1 MAEKRDFM
9 SELANEVDAKKKG
22 KLDHIQGI
30 EDYKPKE
37 RKVSSSAADDDFDI
51 PSMGTKS
58 AKKSAP
64 VYETKKEPV
73 FTTPVEE
80 EEVEDNNTDFDE
92 EDAYG
97 GLNGMPA
104 SYGEEQ
110 VVRVNTPK
118 KQVPVIAW
126 ILLAIAVAGI
136 SFAIYWFKFAPHIT
150 LPDFRGKNISEVSTW
165 AKQNKI
171 ESSAIAT
178 SEPVY
183 SMEYEKG
190 VVVEQSVAG
199 GKKVKKDTPI
209 TFTVSNGPDPD
220 EKIAFLTDIKSMTS
234 GEIQSWISENK
245 LLKAKVVTQ
254 YSDTVESGNVI
265 SYEVKNGSE
274 EEFTRGTTLNV
285 ICSKGPAPAGQV
297 TVDNFVGK
305 MYADVESW
313 ANTKKIK
320 LNKTEAFSDQVDK
333 DKVISMDKKQ
343 GETLKEGDTLSVVV
357 SKGKGVKIPNLV
369 GYTKEQLEAWRAD
382 ADNNVSIVEKTI
394 YNAAPAGSVIE
405 QSLKAGSVVEAG
417 EVLELTISNYL
428 PILQTNS
435 RKWYGADY
443 LELKAE
449 VDKWNAQGARIQAGQ
464 YGTVKEQCSDEYTTP
479 GAIIDY
485 SCSGGTSDV
494 GNGCERP
501 LKLDARISYT
511 ISTGGCAVTPTPS
524 PTPVPPETL
533 KIKDYTSADELGV
546 YANIKGI
553 KVVSASTTDTTSF
566 YKDGKTIYDYF
577 IKDENGKSLTID
589 DELISGKTYVIYTKA
604 PAETPTPTA
613 SSN

>member
-9 SELANEVDAKKKG
+9 SELANEVEEKKKG

-37 RKVSSSAADDDFDI
+37 RKVSSSTTDDDFDI

-58 AKKSAP
+58 VKKPTP
-64 VYETKKEPV
+64 VYEPKKEPV
-73 FTTPVEE
+73 FTAPVEE
-80 EEVEDNNTDFDE
+80 EEVEDNTDFDE

-165 AKQNKI
+165 AKQNKM

-234 GEIQSWISENK
+234 SEIQSWISENK

-369 GYTKEQLEAWRAD
+369 GYTKEQLEAWSAD
-382 ADNNVSIVEKTI
+382 SDNSVLVVKKEI

-405 QSLKAGSVVEAG
+405 QSLKAGSVVESG
-417 EVLELTISNYL
+417 EVLELTISLYL

-435 RKWYGADY
+435 REWLGKDY
-443 LELKAE
+443 LELKAK
-449 VDKWNAQGARIQAGQ
+449 VDEWNSKGARIQAGQ
-464 YGTVKEQCSDEYTTP
+464 YGTVKEECRDNTTP
-479 GAIIDY
+479 GEIIDY
-485 SCSGGTSDV
+485 SCSGGTSNV

-501 LKLDARISYT
+501 LNLDARISYT
-511 ISTGGCAVTPTPS
+511 ISTGGCTVKPAT
-524 PTPVPPETL
+524 PETL
-533 KIKDYTSADELGV
+533 DISGFTSAEELKV
-546 YANIKGI
+546 YAGMKGI
-553 KVVSASTTDTTSF
+553 TLNQISVSATDSN
-566 YKDGKTIYDYF
+566 IYSGRDYY
-577 IKDENGKSLTID
+577 IKNG
-589 DELISGKTYVIYTKA
+589 SGEILKEDAVLQAGSTYVIYVKEE
-604 PAETPTPTA
+604 PVVPLHLLQHQELNKKE
-613 SSN
+613 SI

>member
-9 SELANEVDAKKKG
+9 SELANEVEEKKKG

-37 RKVSSSAADDDFDI
+37 RKVSSSTTDDDFDI

-58 AKKSAP
+58 VKKPAP
-64 VYETKKEPV
+64 VYEPKKEPA
-73 FTTPVEE
+73 FTNPVEE
-80 EEVEDNNTDFDE
+80 EEVEDNTDFDE

-136 SFAIYWFKFAPHIT
+136 SFAVYWFKFAPHIT

-165 AKQNKI
+165 AKQNKM

-369 GYTKEQLEAWRAD
+369 GYTKEQLEAWTAD
-382 ADNNVSIVEKTI
+382 GDNAVSLVKKTV
-394 YNAAPAGSVIE
+394 YNAAPEGSVIE

-417 EVLELTISNYL
+417 EVLELTVSNYL

-435 RKWYGADY
+435 RQWLGVDY
-443 LELKAE
+443 LQLKAE

-511 ISTGGCAVTPTPS
+511 ISTGGCTVKPATPETLDISGFKTAEELKVYAGMKGITLNQISVSATDSNIYSDRDYYIKNGNGEKLKEDAVLQAGSTYVIYVKEEPVVTPTP
-524 PTPVPPETL
+524 TPG
-533 KIKDYTSADELGV
+533 A
-546 YANIKGI
+546 
-553 KVVSASTTDTTSF
+553 
-566 YKDGKTIYDYF
+566 
-577 IKDENGKSLTID
+577 
-589 DELISGKTYVIYTKA
+589 
-604 PAETPTPTA
+604 
-613 SSN
+613 

>member
-126 ILLAIAVAGI
+126 ILLAVAVVGI

-369 GYTKEQLEAWRAD
+369 GYTKEQLEAWSAD
-382 ADNNVSIVEKTI
+382 SDNSVLVVKKEI

-405 QSLKAGSVVEAG
+405 QSLKAGSVVESG
-417 EVLELTISNYL
+417 EVLELTISLYL

-435 RKWYGADY
+435 REWLGKDY
-443 LELKAE
+443 LQLKAI
-449 VDKWNAQGARIQAGQ
+449 VDEWNSKGARIQAGQ
-464 YGTVKEQCSDEYTTP
+464 YGTVKEECRDNTMP
-479 GAIIDY
+479 GEIIDY

-501 LKLDARISYT
+501 LNLDARISYT
-511 ISTGGCAVTPTPS
+511 ISTGGCTVTPTPT

-553 KVVSASTTDTTSF
+553 KVVSASTTDTTAF
-566 YKDGKTIYDYF
+566 YKNGSTIYDYF
-577 IKDENGKSLTID
+577 IKDENGKLLTID
-589 DELISGKTYVIYTKA
+589 DELISGKTYVIYTEA
-604 PAETPTPTA
+604 PKPTPGA
-613 SSN
+613 

>member
-9 SELANEVDAKKKG
+9 SELANEVEEKKKG

-37 RKVSSSAADDDFDI
+37 RKVSSSTTDDDFDI

-58 AKKSAP
+58 VKKPAP
-64 VYETKKEPV
+64 VYEPKKEPA
-73 FTTPVEE
+73 FTNPVEE
-80 EEVEDNNTDFDE
+80 EEVEDNTDFDE

-136 SFAIYWFKFAPHIT
+136 SFAVYWFKFAPHIT

-165 AKQNKI
+165 AKQNKM

-435 RKWYGADY
+435 RQWLGVDY
-443 LELKAE
+443 LQLKAE

-511 ISTGGCAVTPTPS
+511 ISTGGCTVKPATPETLDISGFKTAEELKVYAGMKGITLNQISVSATDSNIYSDRDYYIKNGNGEKLKEDAVLQAGSTYVIYVKEEPVVTPTP
-524 PTPVPPETL
+524 
-533 KIKDYTSADELGV
+533 
-546 YANIKGI
+546 
-553 KVVSASTTDTTSF
+553 
-566 YKDGKTIYDYF
+566 
-577 IKDENGKSLTID
+577 
-589 DELISGKTYVIYTKA
+589 
-604 PAETPTPTA
+604 TPTPTPGA
-613 SSN
+613 

>member
-9 SELANEVDAKKKG
+9 SELANEVEEKKKG

-37 RKVSSSAADDDFDI
+37 RKVSSSTTDDDFDI

-58 AKKSAP
+58 AKKPTP
-64 VYETKKEPV
+64 VYEPKKEPV
-73 FTTPVEE
+73 FTAPVEE
-80 EEVEDNNTDFDE
+80 EEVEDNTDFDE

-118 KQVPVIAW
+118 KQIPVIAW

-165 AKQNKI
+165 AKQNKM

-234 GEIQSWISENK
+234 SEIQSWISENK

-305 MYADVESW
+305 MYVDVESW

-369 GYTKEQLEAWRAD
+369 GYTKEQLEAWTAD
-382 ADNNVSIVEKTI
+382 GDNAVSLVKKTV
-394 YNAAPAGSVIE
+394 YNAAPEGSVIE

-435 RKWYGADY
+435 RQWLGVDY
-443 LELKAE
+443 LQLKAE

-511 ISTGGCAVTPTPS
+511 ISTGGCTVKPATPETLDISGFKTAEELKVYAGMKGITLNQISVSATDSNIYSDRDYYIKNGNGEKLKEDAVLQAGSTYVIYVKEEPVVTPTP
-524 PTPVPPETL
+524 TPG
-533 KIKDYTSADELGV
+533 A
-546 YANIKGI
+546 
-553 KVVSASTTDTTSF
+553 
-566 YKDGKTIYDYF
+566 
-577 IKDENGKSLTID
+577 
-589 DELISGKTYVIYTKA
+589 
-604 PAETPTPTA
+604 
-613 SSN
+613 

>member
-9 SELANEVDAKKKG
+9 SELANEVEEKKKG

-37 RKVSSSAADDDFDI
+37 RKVSSSTTDDDFDI

-58 AKKSAP
+58 VKKPTP
-64 VYETKKEPV
+64 VYEPKKEPA
-73 FTTPVEE
+73 FTNPVEE
-80 EEVEDNNTDFDE
+80 EEVEDNTDFDE

-165 AKQNKI
+165 AKQNKM

-199 GKKVKKDTPI
+199 GKKIKKDTPI

-285 ICSKGPAPAGQV
+285 ICSKGPAPTGQV

-313 ANTKKIK
+313 ANTKKVK

-369 GYTKEQLEAWRAD
+369 GYTKEQLEAWTAD
-382 ADNNVSIVEKTI
+382 GDNAVSLVKKTV
-394 YNAAPAGSVIE
+394 YNAAPEGSVIE

-435 RKWYGADY
+435 RQWLGVDY
-443 LELKAE
+443 LQLKAE

-485 SCSGGTSDV
+485 SCSGGTSNV

-501 LKLDARISYT
+501 LNLDARISYT
-511 ISTGGCAVTPTPS
+511 ISTGGCTVKPATPETLDISGFTSAEELKVYAGMKGITLNQISVSATDSNIYSGRDYYIKNGNGEKLEEDAVLQAGSTYVIYVKEEPVVTPTP
-524 PTPVPPETL
+524 T
-533 KIKDYTSADELGV
+533 
-546 YANIKGI
+546 
-553 KVVSASTTDTTSF
+553 STT
-566 YKDGKTIYDYF
+566 
-577 IKDENGKSLTID
+577 
-589 DELISGKTYVIYTKA
+589 
-604 PAETPTPTA
+604 

>member
-9 SELANEVDAKKKG
+9 SELANEVEEKKKG

-37 RKVSSSAADDDFDI
+37 RKVSSSTTDDDFDI

-58 AKKSAP
+58 VKKPAP
-64 VYETKKEPV
+64 VYEPKKEPA
-73 FTTPVEE
+73 FTNPVEE
-80 EEVEDNNTDFDE
+80 EEVEDNTDFDE

-165 AKQNKI
+165 AKQNKM

-369 GYTKEQLEAWRAD
+369 GYTKEQLEAWTAD
-382 ADNNVSIVEKTI
+382 GDNAVSLVKKTV
-394 YNAAPAGSVIE
+394 YNAAPEGSVIE

-435 RKWYGADY
+435 RQWLGVDY
-443 LELKAE
+443 LQLKAE

-511 ISTGGCAVTPTPS
+511 ISTGGCTVKPATPETLDISGFKTAEELKVYAGMKGITLNQISVSATDSNIYSDRDYYIKNGNGEKLKEDAVLQAGSTYVIYVKEEPVVTPTP
-524 PTPVPPETL
+524 
-533 KIKDYTSADELGV
+533 
-546 YANIKGI
+546 
-553 KVVSASTTDTTSF
+553 
-566 YKDGKTIYDYF
+566 
-577 IKDENGKSLTID
+577 
-589 DELISGKTYVIYTKA
+589 
-604 PAETPTPTA
+604 TPTPGA
-613 SSN
+613 

>member
-9 SELANEVDAKKKG
+9 SELANEVEEKKKG

-37 RKVSSSAADDDFDI
+37 RKVSSSTTDDDFDI

-58 AKKSAP
+58 AKKPAP
-64 VYETKKEPV
+64 VYETKKEPA
-73 FTTPVEE
+73 FTNPVEE
-80 EEVEDNNTDFDE
+80 EEVEDNTDFDE

-136 SFAIYWFKFAPHIT
+136 SFAVYWFKFAPHIT

-165 AKQNKI
+165 AKQNKM

-369 GYTKEQLEAWRAD
+369 GYTKEQLEAWTAD
-382 ADNNVSIVEKTI
+382 GDNAVSLVKKTV
-394 YNAAPAGSVIE
+394 YNAAPEGSVIE

-435 RKWYGADY
+435 RQWLGVDY
-443 LELKAE
+443 LQLKAE

-501 LKLDARISYT
+501 LNLDARISYT
-511 ISTGGCAVTPTPS
+511 ISTGGCTVKPAA
-524 PTPVPPETL
+524 PETL
-533 KIKDYTSADELGV
+533 KIKDYKSASELRV
-546 YANIKGI
+546 YAGI
-553 KVVSASTTDTTSF
+553 KNITLVPSTATNGF
-566 YKDGKTIYDYF
+566 YDGGYDYF
-577 IKDENGKSLTID
+577 IKDANGNDVKV
-589 DELISGKTYVIYTKA
+589 DEELVSGNTYVIYTAA
-604 PAETPTPTA
+604 PTEATATSETSTTG
-613 SSN
+613 N

>member
-9 SELANEVDAKKKG
+9 SELANEVEEKKKG

-37 RKVSSSAADDDFDI
+37 RKVSSSTTDDDFDI

-58 AKKSAP
+58 AKKPTP
-64 VYETKKEPV
+64 VYEPKKEPV
-73 FTTPVEE
+73 FTAPVEE
-80 EEVEDNNTDFDE
+80 EEVEDNTDFDE

-118 KQVPVIAW
+118 KQIPVIAW

-165 AKQNKI
+165 AKQNKM

-254 YSDTVESGNVI
+254 YSDIVESGNVI

-369 GYTKEQLEAWRAD
+369 GYTKEQLEAWSAD
-382 ADNNVSIVEKTI
+382 SDNSVLVVKKEI

-405 QSLKAGSVVEAG
+405 QSLKAGSVVESG
-417 EVLELTISNYL
+417 EVLELTISLYL

-435 RKWYGADY
+435 RAWYGKDY
-443 LELKAE
+443 LELKAT
-449 VDKWNAQGARIQAGQ
+449 VDEWNSKGARIQAGQ
-464 YGTVKEQCSDEYTTP
+464 YGTVKEQCSDQYTTP
-479 GAIIDY
+479 GSIIEY

-501 LKLDARISYT
+501 LNLDARISYT
-511 ISTGGCAVTPTPS
+511 ISTGGCTV
-524 PTPVPPETL
+524 TPVPTPEGTPVPSVEPSTLDIAEFKVAEELKVYAEMKGITL
-533 KIKDYTSADELGV
+533 KTVEVENLDSTMCYPDTNYYLQDTEGKKLE
-546 YANIKGI
+546 ANAKLEEG
-553 KVVSASTTDTTSF
+553 
-566 YKDGKTIYDYF
+566 
-577 IKDENGKSLTID
+577 N
-589 DELISGKTYVIYTKA
+589 TYVIFTKKK
-604 PAETPTPTA
+604 
-613 SSN
+613 N

>member
-9 SELANEVDAKKKG
+9 SELANEVEEKKKG

-37 RKVSSSAADDDFDI
+37 RKVSSSTTDDDFDI

-58 AKKSAP
+58 AKKPTP
-64 VYETKKEPV
+64 VYEPKKEPV
-73 FTTPVEE
+73 FTAPVEE
-80 EEVEDNNTDFDE
+80 EEVEDNTDFDE

-118 KQVPVIAW
+118 KQIPVIAW
-126 ILLAIAVAGI
+126 ILLAIAVVGI

-165 AKQNKI
+165 AKQNKM

-234 GEIQSWISENK
+234 SEIQSWISENK

-369 GYTKEQLEAWRAD
+369 GYTKEQLEAWSAD
-382 ADNNVSIVEKTI
+382 SDNSVLVVKKEI

-405 QSLKAGSVVEAG
+405 QSLKAGSVVESG
-417 EVLELTISNYL
+417 EVLELTISLYL

-435 RKWYGADY
+435 RAWYGKDY
-443 LELKAE
+443 LELKAT
-449 VDKWNAQGARIQAGQ
+449 VDEWNSKGARIQAGQ
-464 YGTVKEQCSDEYTTP
+464 YGTVKEQCSDQYTTP
-479 GAIIDY
+479 GSIIEY

-501 LKLDARISYT
+501 LNLDARISYT
-511 ISTGGCAVTPTPS
+511 ISTGGCTV
-524 PTPVPPETL
+524 TPVPTPEGTPVPSVEPSTLDIAEFKVAEELKVYAEMKGITL
-533 KIKDYTSADELGV
+533 KTVEVENLDSTMCYPDTNYYLQDTEGKKLE
-546 YANIKGI
+546 ANAKLEEG
-553 KVVSASTTDTTSF
+553 
-566 YKDGKTIYDYF
+566 
-577 IKDENGKSLTID
+577 N
-589 DELISGKTYVIYTKA
+589 TYVIFTKKK
-604 PAETPTPTA
+604 
-613 SSN
+613 N

>member
-9 SELANEVDAKKKG
+9 SELANEVEEKKKG

-37 RKVSSSAADDDFDI
+37 RKVSSSTTDDDFDI

-58 AKKSAP
+58 AKKPTP
-64 VYETKKEPV
+64 VYEPKKEPA
-73 FTTPVEE
+73 FTTPVKEE
-80 EEVEDNNTDFDE
+80 KVEDNTDFDE

-126 ILLAIAVAGI
+126 ILLAVAVAGI

-165 AKQNKI
+165 AKQNKM

-274 EEFTRGTTLNV
+274 EEFTRGTTLNI

-313 ANTKKIK
+313 ANTKKVK

-369 GYTKEQLEAWRAD
+369 GYTKEQLEAWTAD
-382 ADNNVSIVEKTI
+382 GDNAVSLVKKTV
-394 YNAAPAGSVIE
+394 YNAAPEGSVIE

-435 RKWYGADY
+435 RQWLGVDY
-443 LELKAE
+443 LQLKAE

-511 ISTGGCAVTPTPS
+511 ISTGGCTVKPAT
-524 PTPVPPETL
+524 PETL
-533 KIKDYTSADELGV
+533 DISGFKTAEELKV
-546 YANIKGI
+546 YAGMKGI
-553 KVVSASTTDTTSF
+553 TLNQISVSATDSN
-566 YKDGKTIYDYF
+566 IYSGRDYY
-577 IKDENGKSLTID
+577 IKNGNGEKLKENAVLQAGS
-589 DELISGKTYVIYTKA
+589 TYVIYVKEA
-604 PAETPTPTA
+604 PVVTPSPSPV
-613 SSN
+613 SSTNP

>member
-9 SELANEVDAKKKG
+9 SELANEVEEKKKG

-58 AKKSAP
+58 AKKPTP
-64 VYETKKEPV
+64 VYEPKKEPA
-73 FTTPVEE
+73 FTTPVKE
-80 EEVEDNNTDFDE
+80 EEVEDNTDFDE

-165 AKQNKI
+165 AKQNKM
-171 ESSAIAT
+171 ENSAIAT

-254 YSDTVESGNVI
+254 YSGTVESGNVI

-369 GYTKEQLEAWRAD
+369 GYTKEQLEAWTAD
-382 ADNNVSIVEKTI
+382 GDNAVSLVKKTV
-394 YNAAPAGSVIE
+394 YNTAPEGSVIE

-435 RKWYGADY
+435 RQWLGVDY
-443 LELKAE
+443 LQLKAE

-501 LKLDARISYT
+501 LNLDARISYT
-511 ISTGGCAVTPTPS
+511 ISTGGCTVTPTPS

-553 KVVSASTTDTTSF
+553 KVVSASTTDTTAF
-566 YKDGKTIYDYF
+566 YKDGYIIYDYF
-577 IKDENGKSLTID
+577 IKDENGKLLTID
-589 DELISGKTYVIYTKA
+589 DELISGKTYVIYTEA
-604 PAETPTPTA
+604 PKPTPGA
-613 SSN
+613 

>member
-9 SELANEVDAKKKG
+9 SELANEVEEKKKG

-37 RKVSSSAADDDFDI
+37 RKVSSSTTDDDFDI

-58 AKKSAP
+58 AKNPAP
-64 VYETKKEPV
+64 VYEPKKEPV

-118 KQVPVIAW
+118 KQVSVIAW

-136 SFAIYWFKFAPHIT
+136 SFAVYWFKFAPHIT

-165 AKQNKI
+165 AKQNKM

-234 GEIQSWISENK
+234 SEIQSWISENK

-369 GYTKEQLEAWRAD
+369 GYTKEQLEAWSAD
-382 ADNNVSIVEKTI
+382 SDNSVLVVKKEI

-405 QSLKAGSVVEAG
+405 QSLKAGSVVESG
-417 EVLELTISNYL
+417 EVLELTISLYL

-435 RKWYGADY
+435 REWLGKDY
-443 LELKAE
+443 LELKAK
-449 VDKWNAQGARIQAGQ
+449 VDEWNSKGARIQAGQ
-464 YGTVKEQCSDEYTTP
+464 YGTVKEECRDNTTP
-479 GAIIDY
+479 GEIIDY

-501 LKLDARISYT
+501 LNLDARISYT
-511 ISTGGCAVTPTPS
+511 ISTGGCTVTPTPT

-546 YANIKGI
+546 YAGIKGI
-553 KVVSASTTDTTSF
+553 KLVSATAENTSAF
-566 YKDGKTIYDYF
+566 YSDGSKTYNYF

-589 DELISGKTYVIYTKA
+589 DELVSGKTYVIYTEA
-604 PAETPTPTA
+604 PKPTPGA
-613 SSN
+613 

>member
-9 SELANEVDAKKKG
+9 SELANEVEEKKKG

-37 RKVSSSAADDDFDI
+37 RKVSSSTTDDDFDI

-58 AKKSAP
+58 VKKPTP
-64 VYETKKEPV
+64 VYEPKKEPV
-73 FTTPVEE
+73 FTAPVEE
-80 EEVEDNNTDFDE
+80 EEVEDNTDFDE

-118 KQVPVIAW
+118 KQIPVIAW

-165 AKQNKI
+165 AKQNKM

-254 YSDTVESGNVI
+254 YSDIVESGNVI

-369 GYTKEQLEAWRAD
+369 GYTKEQLEAWSAD
-382 ADNNVSIVEKTI
+382 SDNSVLVVKKEI

-405 QSLKAGSVVEAG
+405 QSLKAGSVVESG
-417 EVLELTISNYL
+417 EVLELTISLYL

-435 RKWYGADY
+435 RAWYGKDY
-443 LELKAE
+443 LELKAT
-449 VDKWNAQGARIQAGQ
+449 VDEWNSKGARIQAGQ
-464 YGTVKEQCSDEYTTP
+464 YGTVKEQCSDQYTTP
-479 GAIIDY
+479 GSIIEY

-501 LKLDARISYT
+501 LNLDARISYT
-511 ISTGGCAVTPTPS
+511 ISTGGCTV
-524 PTPVPPETL
+524 TPVPTPEGTPVPSVEPSTLDIAEFKVAEELKVYAEMKGITL
-533 KIKDYTSADELGV
+533 KTVEVENLDSTMCYPDTNYYLQDTEGKKLE
-546 YANIKGI
+546 ANAKLEEG
-553 KVVSASTTDTTSF
+553 
-566 YKDGKTIYDYF
+566 
-577 IKDENGKSLTID
+577 N
-589 DELISGKTYVIYTKA
+589 TYVIFTKKK
-604 PAETPTPTA
+604 
-613 SSN
+613 N

>member
-9 SELANEVDAKKKG
+9 SELANEVEEKKKG

-37 RKVSSSAADDDFDI
+37 RKVSSSTTDDDFDI

-58 AKKSAP
+58 AKKPTP

-73 FTTPVEE
+73 FTAPVEE
-80 EEVEDNNTDFDE
+80 EEVEDNTDFDE

-118 KQVPVIAW
+118 KQIPVIAW

-165 AKQNKI
+165 AKQNKM

-234 GEIQSWISENK
+234 SEIQSWISENK

-313 ANTKKIK
+313 ANTKKVK

-369 GYTKEQLEAWRAD
+369 GYTKEQLEAWTAD
-382 ADNNVSIVEKTI
+382 GDNAVSLVKKTV
-394 YNAAPAGSVIE
+394 YNAAPEGSVIE

-417 EVLELTISNYL
+417 EVLELTVSNYL

-435 RKWYGADY
+435 RQWLGVDY
-443 LELKAE
+443 LQLKAE

-511 ISTGGCAVTPTPS
+511 ISTGGCTVKPATPETLDISGFKTAEELKVYAGMKGITLNQISVSATDSNIYSDRDYYIKNGNGEKLKEDAVLQAGSTYVIYVKEEPVVTPTP
-524 PTPVPPETL
+524 
-533 KIKDYTSADELGV
+533 
-546 YANIKGI
+546 
-553 KVVSASTTDTTSF
+553 
-566 YKDGKTIYDYF
+566 
-577 IKDENGKSLTID
+577 
-589 DELISGKTYVIYTKA
+589 
-604 PAETPTPTA
+604 TPTPGA
-613 SSN
+613 

>member
-9 SELANEVDAKKKG
+9 SELANEVEEKKKG

-37 RKVSSSAADDDFDI
+37 RKVSSSTTDDDFDI

-58 AKKSAP
+58 VKKPAP
-64 VYETKKEPV
+64 VYEPKKEPA
-73 FTTPVEE
+73 FTNPVEE
-80 EEVEDNNTDFDE
+80 EEVEDNTDFDE

-126 ILLAIAVAGI
+126 VLLAIAVAGI

-165 AKQNKI
+165 AKQNKM

-369 GYTKEQLEAWRAD
+369 GYTKEQLEAWSAD
-382 ADNNVSIVEKTI
+382 SDNSVLVVKKEI

-405 QSLKAGSVVEAG
+405 QSLKAGSVVESG
-417 EVLELTISNYL
+417 EVLELTISLYL

-435 RKWYGADY
+435 REWLGKDY
-443 LELKAE
+443 LELKAK
-449 VDKWNAQGARIQAGQ
+449 VDEWNSKGARIQAGQ
-464 YGTVKEQCSDEYTTP
+464 YGTVKEECRDNTTP
-479 GAIIDY
+479 GEIIDY

-501 LKLDARISYT
+501 LNLDARISYT
-511 ISTGGCAVTPTPS
+511 ISTGGCTVTPTPT

-533 KIKDYTSADELGV
+533 KIKDYKSADELGV

-553 KVVSASTTDTTSF
+553 KVVSASTTDTTAF
-566 YKDGKTIYDYF
+566 YKDGSTIYDYF

-589 DELISGKTYVIYTKA
+589 DELISGKTYVIYTEA
-604 PAETPTPTA
+604 PKPTPGA
-613 SSN
+613 

>member
-9 SELANEVDAKKKG
+9 NELANEVEAKKKG

-126 ILLAIAVAGI
+126 ILLAVAVVGI

-199 GKKVKKDTPI
+199 G
-209 TFTVSNGPDPD
+209 N
-220 EKIAFLTDIKSMTS
+220 
-234 GEIQSWISENK
+234 
-245 LLKAKVVTQ
+245 
-254 YSDTVESGNVI
+254 
-265 SYEVKNGSE
+265 
-274 EEFTRGTTLNV
+274 
-285 ICSKGPAPAGQV
+285 
-297 TVDNFVGK
+297 
-305 MYADVESW
+305 
-313 ANTKKIK
+313 
-320 LNKTEAFSDQVDK
+320 
-333 DKVISMDKKQ
+333 
-343 GETLKEGDTLSVVV
+343 
-357 SKGKGVKIPNLV
+357 
-369 GYTKEQLEAWRAD
+369 
-382 ADNNVSIVEKTI
+382 
-394 YNAAPAGSVIE
+394 
-405 QSLKAGSVVEAG
+405 
-417 EVLELTISNYL
+417 
-428 PILQTNS
+428 
-435 RKWYGADY
+435 
-443 LELKAE
+443 
-449 VDKWNAQGARIQAGQ
+449 
-464 YGTVKEQCSDEYTTP
+464 
-479 GAIIDY
+479 
-485 SCSGGTSDV
+485 
-494 GNGCERP
+494 
-501 LKLDARISYT
+501 
-511 ISTGGCAVTPTPS
+511 
-524 PTPVPPETL
+524 
-533 KIKDYTSADELGV
+533 
-546 YANIKGI
+546 
-553 KVVSASTTDTTSF
+553 
-566 YKDGKTIYDYF
+566 
-577 IKDENGKSLTID
+577 
-589 DELISGKTYVIYTKA
+589 
-604 PAETPTPTA
+604 
-613 SSN
+613 

>member
-9 SELANEVDAKKKG
+9 SELANEVEEKKKG

-37 RKVSSSAADDDFDI
+37 RKVSSSTTDDDFDI

-58 AKKSAP
+58 AKKPTP
-64 VYETKKEPV
+64 VYEPKKEPV
-73 FTTPVEE
+73 FTAPVEE
-80 EEVEDNNTDFDE
+80 EEVEDNTDFDE

-118 KQVPVIAW
+118 KQIPVIAW

-165 AKQNKI
+165 AKQNKM

-234 GEIQSWISENK
+234 SEIQSWISENK

-369 GYTKEQLEAWRAD
+369 GYTKEQLEAWTAD
-382 ADNNVSIVEKTI
+382 GDNAVSLVKKTV
-394 YNAAPAGSVIE
+394 YNAAPEGSVIE

-435 RKWYGADY
+435 RQWLGVDY
-443 LELKAE
+443 LQLKAE

-511 ISTGGCAVTPTPS
+511 ISTGGCTVKPATPETLDISGFKTAEELKVYAGMKGITLNQISVSATDSNIYSDRDYYIKNGNGEKLKEDAVLQAGSTYVIYVKEEPVVTPTP
-524 PTPVPPETL
+524 TPG
-533 KIKDYTSADELGV
+533 A
-546 YANIKGI
+546 
-553 KVVSASTTDTTSF
+553 
-566 YKDGKTIYDYF
+566 
-577 IKDENGKSLTID
+577 
-589 DELISGKTYVIYTKA
+589 
-604 PAETPTPTA
+604 
-613 SSN
+613 

>member
-9 SELANEVDAKKKG
+9 SELANEVEEKKKG

-37 RKVSSSAADDDFDI
+37 RKVSSSTTDDDFDI

-58 AKKSAP
+58 VKKPAP
-64 VYETKKEPV
+64 VYEPKKEPA
-73 FTTPVEE
+73 FTNPVEE
-80 EEVEDNNTDFDE
+80 EEVEDNTDFDE

-136 SFAIYWFKFAPHIT
+136 SFAVYWFKFAPHIT

-165 AKQNKI
+165 AKQNKM

-183 SMEYEKG
+183 SREYEKG

-369 GYTKEQLEAWRAD
+369 GYTKEQLEAWSAD
-382 ADNNVSIVEKTI
+382 SDNSVLVVKKEI

-435 RKWYGADY
+435 RQWLGVDY
-443 LELKAE
+443 LQLKAE

-511 ISTGGCAVTPTPS
+511 ISTGGCTVKPATPETLDISGFKTAEELKVYAGMKGITLNQISVSATDSNIYSDRDYYIKNGNGEKLKEDAVLQAGSTYVIYVKEEPVVTPTP
-524 PTPVPPETL
+524 
-533 KIKDYTSADELGV
+533 
-546 YANIKGI
+546 
-553 KVVSASTTDTTSF
+553 
-566 YKDGKTIYDYF
+566 
-577 IKDENGKSLTID
+577 
-589 DELISGKTYVIYTKA
+589 
-604 PAETPTPTA
+604 TPTPTPGA
-613 SSN
+613 

>member
-9 SELANEVDAKKKG
+9 SELANEVEEKKKG

-37 RKVSSSAADDDFDI
+37 RKVSSSTTDDDFDI

-58 AKKSAP
+58 AKKPAS
-64 VYETKKEPV
+64 VYDPKKEPV

-118 KQVPVIAW
+118 KQIPVIAW

-165 AKQNKI
+165 AKQNKM

-369 GYTKEQLEAWRAD
+369 GYTKEQLEAWSAD
-382 ADNNVSIVEKTI
+382 SDNSVLVVKKEI

-405 QSLKAGSVVEAG
+405 QSLKAGSVVESG
-417 EVLELTISNYL
+417 EVLELTISLYL

-435 RKWYGADY
+435 REWLGKDY
-443 LELKAE
+443 LELKAK
-449 VDKWNAQGARIQAGQ
+449 VDEWNSKGARIQAGQ
-464 YGTVKEQCSDEYTTP
+464 YGTVKEECRDNTTP
-479 GAIIDY
+479 GEIIDY

-501 LKLDARISYT
+501 LNLDARISYT
-511 ISTGGCAVTPTPS
+511 ISTGGCTVTPTPT

-553 KVVSASTTDTTSF
+553 KVVSASTTDTTAF
-566 YKDGKTIYDYF
+566 YKDGSTIYDYF

-589 DELISGKTYVIYTKA
+589 DELISGKTYVIYTEA
-604 PAETPTPTA
+604 PKPTPGA
-613 SSN
+613 

>member
-9 SELANEVDAKKKG
+9 SELANEVEEKKKG

-37 RKVSSSAADDDFDI
+37 RKVSSSAADGDFDI

-126 ILLAIAVAGI
+126 ILLAVAVVGI

-190 VVVEQSVAG
+190 VVVEQSVSG

-369 GYTKEQLEAWRAD
+369 GYTKEQLEAWSAD
-382 ADNNVSIVEKTI
+382 SDNSVLVVKKEI

-405 QSLKAGSVVEAG
+405 QSLKAGSVVESG
-417 EVLELTISNYL
+417 EVLELTISLYL

-435 RKWYGADY
+435 REWLGKDY
-443 LELKAE
+443 LQLKAI
-449 VDKWNAQGARIQAGQ
+449 VDEWNSKGARIQAGQ
-464 YGTVKEQCSDEYTTP
+464 YGTVKEECRDNTMP
-479 GAIIDY
+479 GEIIDY

-501 LKLDARISYT
+501 LNLDARISYT
-511 ISTGGCAVTPTPS
+511 ISTGGCTVTPTPT

-553 KVVSASTTDTTSF
+553 KVVSASTTDTTAF
-566 YKDGKTIYDYF
+566 YKNGSTIYDYF

-589 DELISGKTYVIYTKA
+589 DELISGKTYVIYTEA
-604 PAETPTPTA
+604 PKPTPGA
-613 SSN
+613 

>member
-9 SELANEVDAKKKG
+9 SELANEVEAKKKG

-126 ILLAIAVAGI
+126 ILLAVAVVGI

-369 GYTKEQLEAWRAD
+369 GYTKEQLEAWSAD
-382 ADNNVSIVEKTI
+382 SDNSVLVVKKEI

-405 QSLKAGSVVEAG
+405 QSLKAGSVVESG
-417 EVLELTISNYL
+417 EVLELTISLYL

-435 RKWYGADY
+435 REWLGKDY
-443 LELKAE
+443 LQLKAI
-449 VDKWNAQGARIQAGQ
+449 VDEWNSKGARIQAGQ
-464 YGTVKEQCSDEYTTP
+464 YGTVKEECRDNTMP
-479 GAIIDY
+479 GEIIDY

-501 LKLDARISYT
+501 LNLDARISYT
-511 ISTGGCAVTPTPS
+511 ISTGGCTVTPTPT

-553 KVVSASTTDTTSF
+553 KVVSASTTDTTAF
-566 YKDGKTIYDYF
+566 YKNGSTIYDYF

-589 DELISGKTYVIYTKA
+589 DELISGKTYVIYTEA
-604 PAETPTPTA
+604 PKPTPGA
-613 SSN
+613 

>member
-1 MAEKRDFM
+1 
-9 SELANEVDAKKKG
+9 
-22 KLDHIQGI
+22 
-30 EDYKPKE
+30 
-37 RKVSSSAADDDFDI
+37 
-51 PSMGTKS
+51 
-58 AKKSAP
+58 
-64 VYETKKEPV
+64 
-73 FTTPVEE
+73 
-80 EEVEDNNTDFDE
+80 
-92 EDAYG
+92 
-97 GLNGMPA
+97 MPA

-234 GEIQSWISENK
+234 SEIQSWISENK

-313 ANTKKIK
+313 ANTKKVK

-369 GYTKEQLEAWRAD
+369 GYTKEQLEAWTAD
-382 ADNNVSIVEKTI
+382 GDNAVSLVKKTV
-394 YNAAPAGSVIE
+394 YNAAPEGSVIE
-405 QSLKAGSVVEAG
+405 QSLKAGSVVESG

-428 PILQTNS
+428 PILQKNS
-435 RKWYGADY
+435 REWLGKDY
-443 LELKAE
+443 LELKAK
-449 VDKWNAQGARIQAGQ
+449 VDEWNAQGARIQAGQ

-511 ISTGGCAVTPTPS
+511 ISTGGCTVKPAT
-524 PTPVPPETL
+524 PETL
-533 KIKDYTSADELGV
+533 DISKFTSAEELKV
-546 YANIKGI
+546 YAGIKGI
-553 KVVSASTTDTTSF
+553 TLNQVTVASTDTDVYS
-566 YKDGKTIYDYF
+566 GRDYY
-577 IKDENGKSLTID
+577 IKNGNGEKLKEDAVLQAGS
-589 DELISGKTYVIYTKA
+589 TYVIYVKEA
-604 PAETPTPTA
+604 PVVTPSPSPV
-613 SSN
+613 SSTNP

>member
-9 SELANEVDAKKKG
+9 SELANEVEEKKKG

-37 RKVSSSAADDDFDI
+37 RKVSSSTTDDDFDI

-58 AKKSAP
+58 AKKPTP
-64 VYETKKEPV
+64 VYEPKKEPV
-73 FTTPVEE
+73 FTAPVEE
-80 EEVEDNNTDFDE
+80 EEVEDNTDFDE

-165 AKQNKI
+165 AKQNKM

-369 GYTKEQLEAWRAD
+369 GYTKEQLEAWTAD
-382 ADNNVSIVEKTI
+382 GDNAVSLVKKTV
-394 YNAAPAGSVIE
+394 YNAAPEGSVIE

-435 RKWYGADY
+435 RQWLGVDY
-443 LELKAE
+443 LQLKAE

-511 ISTGGCAVTPTPS
+511 ISTGGCTVKPATPETLDISGFKTAEELKVYAGMKGITLNQISVSATDSNIYSDRDYYIKNGNGEKLKEDAVLQAGSTYVIYVKEEPVVTPTP
-524 PTPVPPETL
+524 TPG
-533 KIKDYTSADELGV
+533 A
-546 YANIKGI
+546 
-553 KVVSASTTDTTSF
+553 
-566 YKDGKTIYDYF
+566 
-577 IKDENGKSLTID
+577 
-589 DELISGKTYVIYTKA
+589 
-604 PAETPTPTA
+604 
-613 SSN
+613 

>member
-9 SELANEVDAKKKG
+9 SELANEVEEKKKG

-37 RKVSSSAADDDFDI
+37 RKVSSSTTDDDFDI

-58 AKKSAP
+58 VKKSAP

-73 FTTPVEE
+73 FTAPVEE
-80 EEVEDNNTDFDE
+80 EEVEDNTDFDE

-165 AKQNKI
+165 AKQNKM

-254 YSDTVESGNVI
+254 YSGTVESGNVI

-369 GYTKEQLEAWRAD
+369 GYTKEQLEAWTAD
-382 ADNNVSIVEKTI
+382 GDNAVSLVKKTV
-394 YNAAPAGSVIE
+394 YNAAPEGSVIE

-435 RKWYGADY
+435 RQWLGVDY
-443 LELKAE
+443 LQLKAE

-501 LKLDARISYT
+501 LNLDARISYT
-511 ISTGGCAVTPTPS
+511 ISTGGCTVKPAA
-524 PTPVPPETL
+524 PETL
-533 KIKDYTSADELGV
+533 KIKDYKSASELRV
-546 YANIKGI
+546 YAGI
-553 KVVSASTTDTTSF
+553 KNITLVPSTATNGF
-566 YKDGKTIYDYF
+566 YDGGYDYF
-577 IKDENGKSLTID
+577 IKDANGNDVKV
-589 DELISGKTYVIYTKA
+589 DEELVSGNTYVIYTAA
-604 PAETPTPTA
+604 PTEATAASETSTTG
-613 SSN
+613 N

>member
-9 SELANEVDAKKKG
+9 SELANEVEEKKKG

-37 RKVSSSAADDDFDI
+37 RKVSSSTTDDDFDI

-58 AKKSAP
+58 AKKPTP

-73 FTTPVEE
+73 FTAPVEE
-80 EEVEDNNTDFDE
+80 EEVEDNTDFDE

-118 KQVPVIAW
+118 KQIPVIVW

-165 AKQNKI
+165 AKQNKM

-435 RKWYGADY
+435 RQWLGVDY
-443 LELKAE
+443 LQLKAE

-501 LKLDARISYT
+501 LNLDARISYT
-511 ISTGGCAVTPTPS
+511 ISTGGCTVKPAA
-524 PTPVPPETL
+524 PETL
-533 KIKDYTSADELGV
+533 KIKDYKSASELRV
-546 YANIKGI
+546 YAGI
-553 KVVSASTTDTTSF
+553 KNITLVPSTATNGF
-566 YKDGKTIYDYF
+566 YDGGYDYF
-577 IKDENGKSLTID
+577 IKDANGNDVKV
-589 DELISGKTYVIYTKA
+589 DEELVSGNTYVIYTAA
-604 PAETPTPTA
+604 PTEATAASETSTTG
-613 SSN
+613 N

>member
-9 SELANEVDAKKKG
+9 SELANEVEEKKKG

-37 RKVSSSAADDDFDI
+37 RKVSSSTTDDDFDI

-58 AKKSAP
+58 VKKPAP
-64 VYETKKEPV
+64 VYEPKKEPA
-73 FTTPVEE
+73 FTNPVEE
-80 EEVEDNNTDFDE
+80 EEVEDNTDFDE

-165 AKQNKI
+165 AKQNKM

-313 ANTKKIK
+313 ANTKKVK

-369 GYTKEQLEAWRAD
+369 GYTKEQLEAWTAD
-382 ADNNVSIVEKTI
+382 GDNAVSLVKKTV
-394 YNAAPAGSVIE
+394 YNAAPEGSVIE

-417 EVLELTISNYL
+417 EVLELTVSNYL

-435 RKWYGADY
+435 RQWLGVDY
-443 LELKAE
+443 LQLKAE

-511 ISTGGCAVTPTPS
+511 ISTGGCTVKPATPETLDISGFKTAEELKVYAGMKGITLNQISVSATDSNIYSDRDYYIKNGNGEKLKEDAVLQAGSTYVIYVKEEPVVTPTP
-524 PTPVPPETL
+524 
-533 KIKDYTSADELGV
+533 
-546 YANIKGI
+546 
-553 KVVSASTTDTTSF
+553 
-566 YKDGKTIYDYF
+566 
-577 IKDENGKSLTID
+577 
-589 DELISGKTYVIYTKA
+589 
-604 PAETPTPTA
+604 TPTPTPGA
-613 SSN
+613 

>member
-9 SELANEVDAKKKG
+9 SELANEVEEKKKG

-37 RKVSSSAADDDFDI
+37 RKVSSSTTDDDFDI

-58 AKKSAP
+58 AKKPAP
-64 VYETKKEPV
+64 VYEPKKEPA
-73 FTTPVEE
+73 FTTPVKE
-80 EEVEDNNTDFDE
+80 EEVEDDTDFDE

-126 ILLAIAVAGI
+126 ILLAIAVVGI

-165 AKQNKI
+165 AKQNKM

-234 GEIQSWISENK
+234 SEIQSWISENK

-285 ICSKGPAPAGQV
+285 ICSKGLAPAGQV

-369 GYTKEQLEAWRAD
+369 GYTKEQLEAWSAD
-382 ADNNVSIVEKTI
+382 SDNSVLVVKKEI

-405 QSLKAGSVVEAG
+405 QSLKAGSVVESG
-417 EVLELTISNYL
+417 EVLELTISLYL

-435 RKWYGADY
+435 RAWYGKDY
-443 LELKAE
+443 LELKAT
-449 VDKWNAQGARIQAGQ
+449 VDEWNSKGARIQAGQ
-464 YGTVKEQCSDEYTTP
+464 YGTVKEQCSDQYTTP
-479 GAIIDY
+479 GSIIEY

-501 LKLDARISYT
+501 LNLDARISYT
-511 ISTGGCAVTPTPS
+511 ISTGGCTV
-524 PTPVPPETL
+524 TPVPTPEGTPVPSVEPSTLDIAEFKVAEELKVYAEMKGITL
-533 KIKDYTSADELGV
+533 KTVEVENLDSTMCYPDTNYYLQDTEGKKLE
-546 YANIKGI
+546 ANAKLEEG
-553 KVVSASTTDTTSF
+553 
-566 YKDGKTIYDYF
+566 
-577 IKDENGKSLTID
+577 N
-589 DELISGKTYVIYTKA
+589 TYVIFTIKK
-604 PAETPTPTA
+604 
-613 SSN
+613 N

>member
-9 SELANEVDAKKKG
+9 SELANEVEEKKKG

-37 RKVSSSAADDDFDI
+37 RKVSSSTTDDDFDI

-58 AKKSAP
+58 AKKPTP
-64 VYETKKEPV
+64 VYEPKKEPV
-73 FTTPVEE
+73 FTAPVEE
-80 EEVEDNNTDFDE
+80 EEVEDNTDFDE

-118 KQVPVIAW
+118 KQIPVIAW

-165 AKQNKI
+165 AKQNKM

-209 TFTVSNGPDPD
+209 TFTVTNGPDPD

-234 GEIQSWISENK
+234 SEIQSWISENK

-305 MYADVESW
+305 MYVDVESW

-369 GYTKEQLEAWRAD
+369 GYTKEQLEAWTAD
-382 ADNNVSIVEKTI
+382 GDNAVSLVKKTV
-394 YNAAPAGSVIE
+394 YNAAPEGSVIE

-435 RKWYGADY
+435 RQWLGVDY
-443 LELKAE
+443 LQLKAE

-511 ISTGGCAVTPTPS
+511 ISTGGCTVKPATPETLDISGFKTAEELKVYAGMKGITLNQISVSATDSNIYSDRDYYIKNGNGEKLKEDAVLQAGSTYVIYVKEEPVVTPTP
-524 PTPVPPETL
+524 TPG
-533 KIKDYTSADELGV
+533 A
-546 YANIKGI
+546 
-553 KVVSASTTDTTSF
+553 
-566 YKDGKTIYDYF
+566 
-577 IKDENGKSLTID
+577 
-589 DELISGKTYVIYTKA
+589 
-604 PAETPTPTA
+604 
-613 SSN
+613 

>member
-37 RKVSSSAADDDFDI
+37 RKVSSSTADDDFDI
-51 PSMGTKS
+51 PSMATKS
-58 AKKSAP
+58 EKKAEP
-64 VYETKKEPV
+64 VYEPKKEPV
-73 FTTPVEE
+73 FTAPVEE
-80 EEVEDNNTDFDE
+80 EEVEDNTDFDE

-126 ILLAIAVAGI
+126 VLLAVAVAGI

-313 ANTKKIK
+313 ANTKKVK

-369 GYTKEQLEAWRAD
+369 GYTKEQLEAWTAD
-382 ADNNVSIVEKTI
+382 GDNAVSLVKKTV
-394 YNAAPAGSVIE
+394 YNAAPEGSVIE

-417 EVLELTISNYL
+417 EVLELTVSNYL

-435 RKWYGADY
+435 RQWLGVDY
-443 LELKAE
+443 LQLKAE

-511 ISTGGCAVTPTPS
+511 ISTGGCTVKPATPETLDISGFKTAEELKVYAGMKGITLNQISVSATDSNIYNGRDYYIKDGNGEMLKENAVLQAGSTYVIYVKEEPVVTPTP
-524 PTPVPPETL
+524 TPG
-533 KIKDYTSADELGV
+533 A
-546 YANIKGI
+546 
-553 KVVSASTTDTTSF
+553 
-566 YKDGKTIYDYF
+566 
-577 IKDENGKSLTID
+577 
-589 DELISGKTYVIYTKA
+589 
-604 PAETPTPTA
+604 
-613 SSN
+613 